1 MLRNFPGSPLVKNP
15 GANAGN
21 MGSISG
27 LGTKITHAAR
37 QLTLCIRL
45 PTLNSRACELQLLK
59 PDALQMRSHSNE
71 EHAQSLKSS
80 PMLLATRQSP
90 CAAMKSQCSQK

>member
-1 MLRNFPGSPLVKNP
+1 MKHMLRNFPGSPLVKNP

-45 PTLNSRACELQLLK
+45 PTLNSRVK
-59 PDALQMRSHSNE
+59 DTKRP
-71 EHAQSLKSS
+71 KS
-80 PMLLATRQSP
+80 PPAIFEDPGAKTERQE
-90 CAAMKSQCSQK
+90 QKQTPTHTTT

>member
-1 MLRNFPGSPLVKNP
+1 MLQMKHMLRNFPGSPLVKNP

-37 QLTLCIRL
+37 QLTLCIMTTN
-45 PTLNSRACELQLLK
+45 PELQ
-59 PDALQMRSHSNE
+59 
-71 EHAQSLKSS
+71 SL
-80 PMLLATRQSP
+80 
-90 CAAMKSQCSQK
+90 C